1 MARKHIDEHTLKVLE
16 FEQVREILASFAS
29 SSLGKQASAALYPSL
44 DAGWIEPRLAETS
57 ELKGLLE
64 KGIAVPL
71 AGLSDIGPMIT
82 NLGRGKTVL
91 EPGQLLKI
99 ADTLAVSWRVKNFIE
114 ELAGERFLHLRQMAG
129 KLEDFTD
136 IVSEINRCVE
146 DEKTICSEASPKLRE
161 LREQKERLSA
171 QIERRFRKIIS
182 EPQMRKAVENENLLL
197 RHGRVVVAIKTRYR
211 QRLKGIVLDRSNTGA
226 TLYIEPEALIE
237 LSNELEDATFAEQ
250 KEVGRI
256 LWELTHALLNRKK
269 EILACLKALSLFDLT
284 YAKAR
289 FSLAY
294 GMAGAAIG
302 ADCCLN
308 LRQARHPLL
317 ISYLCEHENCQPAD
331 VMDAVVPIDVRLG
344 DDFDLLLVTGP
355 NTGGKTVMLKTIG
368 VLTLM
373 AQSGMHIPAHPD
385 SSVGVYRQI
394 FADIGD
400 EQSIQQ
406 SLSTFSAHISRIIG
420 ILKGT
425 NDRTLALLDELG
437 AGTDPVEGAVLATS
451 ILDKLLAR
459 GAKTVATTHLGRLKS
474 YAYTTPRAENASV
487 QFDMETLKPT
497 YKVRIGTPGSSN
509 ALAIARR
516 LGMSKNIINQAGSLL
531 EGDAD
536 GTSELIN
543 QVQATREEA
552 ERRRSEAGKMLDDA
566 RSVRA
571 KALKRLREIRHLR
584 KIMTDQANQE
594 IDKSMS
600 EVRRI
605 VDEFFEQTK
614 NAPKPWSEH
623 VQRLNRRISEA
634 AASTPLA
641 VRQVRFV
648 EGLHKG
654 DTVFVVPFRRN
665 GIVYRVNRKRRKLTV
680 LVEGKQVQIP
690 FTEVIEPGPA
700 HSE

>member
-1 MARKHIDEHTLKVLE
+1 VARRHIDEHTLKVLE
-16 FEQVREILASFAS
+16 FEQVRRILASFAS
-29 SSLGKQASAALYPSL
+29 SDLGKQAAAALYPSL
-44 DAGWIEPRLAETS
+44 DAGWIELRLAETS

-71 AGLSDIGPMIT
+71 AGLSDIGPMIAH
-82 NLGRGKTVL
+82 LGRGKTVL

-99 ADTLAVSWRVKNFIE
+99 ADTLAASGRVRGFIE
-114 ELAGERFLHLRQMAG
+114 ELSGEQVPQLRQMAD
-129 KLEDFTD
+129 KLEDFSD
-136 IVSEINRCVE
+136 IVTEINRCVE
-146 DEKTICSEASPKLRE
+146 DEKTIHSEASPKLRE

-182 EPQMRKAVENENLLL
+182 EPQMRKAVENENMLL

-211 QRLKGIVLDRSNTGA
+211 QRLKGIVLDRSNSGA
-226 TLYIEPEALIE
+226 TLYIEPEELIE

-256 LWELTHALLNRKK
+256 LWELTHGLLNRKK
-269 EILACLKALSLFDLT
+269 EILACLKTLSLFDLT

-294 GMAGAAIG
+294 GMSGPVVR
-302 ADCCLN
+302 ADCSLD

-317 ISYLCEHENCQPAD
+317 ISYLCEEKHCWPAD
-331 VMDAVVPIDVRLG
+331 VTDAVVPIDVRLG

-373 AQSGMHIPAHPD
+373 AQSGMHIPARPG
-385 SSVGVYRQI
+385 SSIGVYMQV

-425 NDRTLALLDELG
+425 NDRTLVLLDELG
-437 AGTDPVEGAVLATS
+437 AGTDPVEGAVLASS
-451 ILDKLLAR
+451 ILDRLLAR

-516 LGMSKNIINQAGSLL
+516 LGMSKNVISRARSLL
-531 EGDAD
+531 EGDGD

-543 QVQATREEA
+543 QVQATREQA
-552 ERRRSEAGKMLDDA
+552 ERRRSDAQKMLDDA
-566 RSVRA
+566 RGVRA
-571 KALKRLREIRHLR
+571 EALKRLREIRHLR
-584 KIMTDQANQE
+584 KILTDQANRE

-605 VDEFFEQTK
+605 ADEFFGRMK

-623 VQRLNRRISEA
+623 VQWLNSRISEA
-634 AASTPLA
+634 AAGTPLA
-641 VRQVRFV
+641 ARQARFV
-648 EGLHKG
+648 EGVRKG
-654 DTVFVVPFRRN
+654 DAVFVVPFRRN
-665 GIVYRVNRKRRKLTV
+665 GIVCRINRKRRKLTV
-680 LVEGKQVQIP
+680 LLEGKEVQIP
-690 FTEVIEPGPA
+690 FAEVIEPGPA
-700 HSE
+700 HGK